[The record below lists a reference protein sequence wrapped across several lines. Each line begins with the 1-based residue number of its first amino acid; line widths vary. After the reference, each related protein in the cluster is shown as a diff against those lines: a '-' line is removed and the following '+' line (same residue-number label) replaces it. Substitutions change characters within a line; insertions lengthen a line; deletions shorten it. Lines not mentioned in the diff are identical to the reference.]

1 MDNPPSAHYQTKR
14 PTSDPSTPPK
24 SGLPGWTNKSPA
36 VTLPVPSLPRVPCI
50 KAGFRRQTH
59 RAHPV
64 PLIHAHKNIPL
75 NLGRA
80 HTRFPSQIT
89 LLPYPQAS
97 TSSLDLARRIPLP
110 SHLDGP
116 CLFQP
121 ICLAQNLTIPPPT
134 FPSIR
139 QDGQP
144 ILVRSLRHCSLIKSP
159 GPDRDYTAVLKD
171 PSAISTLPS
180 PTDSIPRVALPRLT
194 SLCPLTGALSCPEP
208 QVTGYPPRSSE
219 LHNSEHHHSST
230 SLSLLSPPR
239 S

>member
-1 MDNPPSAHYQTKR
+1 MFRPWGACPLFHSSMDNPQSAHCQTKR
-14 PTSDPSTPPK
+14 PTSGPSYPPK

-59 RAHPV
+59 RAHSV

-80 HTRFPSQIT
+80 HTRFPFQIT

-121 ICLAQNLTIPPPT
+121 ICLAQNLTHPAAH
-134 FPSIR
+134 FPINSTR
-139 QDGQP
+139 WTTNSRAVFAPLLFDQEPWARSGLQSCP
-144 ILVRSLRHCSLIKSP
+144 ERSLRHFN
-159 GPDRDYTAVLKD
+159 
-171 PSAISTLPS
+171 PSIT
-180 PTDSIPRVALPRLT
+180 
-194 SLCPLTGALSCPEP
+194 
-208 QVTGYPPRSSE
+208 
-219 LHNSEHHHSST
+219 H
-230 SLSLLSPPR
+230 
-239 S
+239 